1 MLAGVSRT
9 RHGEAL
15 VAGLFVPTDF
25 FSEIDDVGR
34 GMTYYRRVGVTL
46 DLSRGLLDF
55 MSSAAKRHN
64 SGSLLCQQ
72 YGRSLPDTRPSPG
85 DKRYFACQSHY
96 TSFLFLM
103 FLQRT
108 L

>member
-1 MLAGVSRT
+1 MRRILRLFAIAVD
-9 RHGEAL
+9 L
-15 VAGLFVPTDF
+15 V
-25 FSEIDDVGR
+25 
-34 GMTYYRRVGVTL
+34 RR
-46 DLSRGLLDF
+46 LLDF
-55 MSSAAKRHN
+55 MSSATKCHH

-85 DKRYFACQSHY
+85 DKRYFAYQSHY

>member
-1 MLAGVSRT
+1 MCQREAGLQGRWRT
-9 RHGEAL
+9 RRRRRGEGHLPVIPEPPATENRAQL
-15 VAGLFVPTDF
+15 
-25 FSEIDDVGR
+25 S
-34 GMTYYRRVGVTL
+34 VTL